1 MEYFSISYKGDIR
14 EKNEDYYKNETFKDS
29 QIFLIADGMGGCKYG
44 EKASEIA
51 VEEFLICFKN
61 HYDEKLSMKDLI
73 YGSIHHAGYKI
84 LDFSKSNNCLNNI
97 GTTFLAT
104 IIKDNTM
111 YLFNIGDSR
120 AYLQNEYGFYQISKD
135 HIVKN
140 NENLKN
146 AITRGLGFLSMDKP
160 DYIIKEL
167 NADDQILMATDG
179 FYKFIENSS
188 IEYILK
194 SNLNVKE
201 KCKTLLE
208 NVTNKSDDNI
218 TITLIKI

>member
-29 QIFLIADGMGGCKYG
+29 QVFLIADGMGGCKYG

-61 HYDEKLSMKDLI
+61 HYDENLCMKDLI

-84 LDFSKSNNCLNNI
+84 LDFSNSNNCLNNI
-97 GTTFLAT
+97 GTTFLAS
-104 IIKDNTM
+104 IIRDNTL
-111 YLFNIGDSR
+111 YLFNVGDSR

-135 HIVKN
+135 HVVKN
-140 NENLKN
+140 DDNYKN
-146 AITRGLGFLSMDKP
+146 AVTRGLGFLSMDKP

-167 NADDQILMATDG
+167 NTNDQILMSTDG
-179 FYKFIENSS
+179 FYKFIDNSS
-188 IEYILK
+188 IENILK
-194 SNLNVKE
+194 LNLNVKE
-201 KCKTLLE
+201 KCKKLMG
-208 NVTNKSDDNI
+208 NVINKSDDNI
-218 TITLIKI
+218 TITLIKV

>member
-1 MEYFSISYKGDIR
+1 MEYFSISYKGYIR

-104 IIKDNTM
+104 IIKENTM
-111 YLFNIGDSR
+111 YLFNVGDSR

-135 HIVKN
+135 HVVKN

-179 FYKFIENSS
+179 FYKFIDNSS

-194 SNLNVKE
+194 SNLTVKE
-201 KCKTLLE
+201 KCNTLSE
-208 NVTNKSDDNI
+208 NVINKSDDNI

>member
-1 MEYFSISYKGDIR
+1 
-14 EKNEDYYKNETFKDS
+14 
-29 QIFLIADGMGGCKYG
+29 
-44 EKASEIA
+44 
-51 VEEFLICFKN
+51 ICFKN

-104 IIKDNTM
+104 IIKENTM

-167 NADDQILMATDG
+167 NADDQILMSTDG
-179 FYKFIENSS
+179 FYKFIDNSS

-201 KCKTLLE
+201 KCKTLFE

>member
-14 EKNEDYYKNETFKDS
+14 EKNEDYYKNETFNDS

-97 GTTFLAT
+97 GTTLLAT
-104 IIKDNTM
+104 IIKENTM
-111 YLFNIGDSR
+111 YLFNVGDSR
-120 AYLQNEYGFYQISKD
+120 AYLQNEYGFFQISKD
-135 HIVKN
+135 HVVKN
-140 NENLKN
+140 NENFKN

-167 NADDQILMATDG
+167 NSDDQILMATDG
-179 FYKFIENSS
+179 FYKFIDNSS

-194 SNLNVKE
+194 SNLTVNE
-201 KCKTLLE
+201 KCNTLLE
-208 NVTNKSDDNI
+208 NVINKSDDNI

>member
-1 MEYFSISYKGDIR
+1 
-14 EKNEDYYKNETFKDS
+14 
-29 QIFLIADGMGGCKYG
+29 MGGCKYG

-84 LDFSKSNNCLNNI
+84 LDFSNSNNCLNNI
-97 GTTFLAT
+97 GTTFLAS
-104 IIKDNTM
+104 IIKENTM
-111 YLFNIGDSR
+111 YLFNVGDSR

-135 HIVKN
+135 HVVKN

-179 FYKFIENSS
+179 FYKFIDNSS

-201 KCKTLLE
+201 KMQYIIRKC
-208 NVTNKSDDNI
+208 N
-218 TITLIKI
+218 

>member
-104 IIKDNTM
+104 IIKENTM

-201 KCKTLLE
+201 KFKKLLE

>member
-104 IIKDNTM
+104 IIKENTM

-135 HIVKN
+135 HVVKN

-179 FYKFIENSS
+179 FYKFIDNSS

-201 KCKTLLE
+201 KMQYIIRKC
-208 NVTNKSDDNI
+208 N
-218 TITLIKI
+218 

>member
-61 HYDEKLSMKDLI
+61 HYDENLTMKDLI

-104 IIKDNTM
+104 IIKENTM
-111 YLFNIGDSR
+111 YLFNVGDSR

-135 HIVKN
+135 HVVKN

-167 NADDQILMATDG
+167 NSDDQILMATDG
-179 FYKFIENSS
+179 FYKFIDNSS

-194 SNLNVKE
+194 SNLTVKE
-201 KCKTLLE
+201 KCNTLLE
-208 NVTNKSDDNI
+208 NVINKSDDNI

>member
-97 GTTFLAT
+97 GTTFLAS
-104 IIKDNTM
+104 IIKENTM

-135 HIVKN
+135 HVVKN

-179 FYKFIENSS
+179 FYKFIGNSS

-194 SNLNVKE
+194 SNLTVKE
-201 KCKTLLE
+201 KCNTLFE
-208 NVTNKSDDNI
+208 NVINKSDDNI